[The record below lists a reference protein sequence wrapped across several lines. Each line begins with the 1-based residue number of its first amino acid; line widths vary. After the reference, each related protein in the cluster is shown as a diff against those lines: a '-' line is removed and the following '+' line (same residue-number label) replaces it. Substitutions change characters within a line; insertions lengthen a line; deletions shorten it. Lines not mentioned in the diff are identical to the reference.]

1 MQLPE
6 LLRVVGAAFGSV
18 GGALLFVEF
27 FQLPSYVTYDEEFE
41 GYELDLAPGAVREHT
56 WLGRI
61 GGLGVSIGFALLF
74 VAELL

>member
-6 LLRVVGAAFGSV
+6 LLRAVGAAVGCA

-27 FQLPSYVTYDEEFE
+27 FQMPTYVTYDEEFG
-41 GYELDLAPGAVREHT
+41 GYDLDLAPGEVREHT
-56 WLGRI
+56 WLGRV
-61 GGLGVSIGFALLF
+61 GSLGVSLGFALLF

>member
-6 LLRVVGAAFGSV
+6 LLRVVGAAVGSV

-27 FQLPSYVTYDEEFE
+27 FQLPTYVTYDEELH
-41 GYELDLAPGAVREHT
+41 GYELDLAPGEVREHT
-56 WLGRI
+56 WLGRL
-61 GGLGVSIGFALLF
+61 GGLGVSLGFALLF

>member
-6 LLRVVGAAFGSV
+6 LLRAVGAAVGCV

-27 FQLPSYVTYDEEFE
+27 FQMPTYVTYDEEFD
-41 GYELDLAPGAVREHT
+41 GYDLDLAPGDVREHT
-56 WLGRI
+56 WLGRV
-61 GGLGVSIGFALLF
+61 GGLCVSLGFALLF